1 MMGQPADQCRCHP
14 LVIKNIHP
22 LGEFQVRI
30 QDDRFLLVYLRQIIK
45 QKLRTVPVIWNI
57 AEFIQD
63 QDLCAV

>member
-1 MMGQPADQCRCHP
+1 MMGQPADQCRCHS
-14 LVIKNIHP
+14 LVVKNIHP
-22 LGEFQVRI
+22 LREFQVRI

>member
-14 LVIKNIHP
+14 LVVKNIHP
-22 LGEFQVRI
+22 LGEFQVCI

-57 AEFIQD
+57 AEFIQN

>member
-1 MMGQPADQCRCHP
+1 MMGQPADKCRCHP
-14 LVIKNIHP
+14 LVVKNIHP

>member
-14 LVIKNIHP
+14 LVVKNIHP